1 MLSLLAKG
9 MLETKNKFELP
20 KSFAYFEIIYFQFE
34 ELRHGVHLQGLR
46 QEDRHGHLHTNDH
59 ARPRQGAF

>member
-9 MLETKNKFELP
+9 MLRETKNKFELQI
-20 KSFAYFEIIYFQFE
+20 AHFEIIYFQFE